1 MEAAVR
7 WSSTGDRR
15 RFLVVDTSDS
25 SLTLNVV
32 DHVGHCNIEY
42 RQITRYTKL
51 PGFSAF
57 SWSPVQDSLVVLGLV
72 SGDATL
78 IRLGEAKGTSDI
90 IATFRVKQQRKC
102 NSVALSSQH
111 WLAVALDKTR
121 SDVCLNIYDVNG
133 DISSSVEPVR
143 RLCAAEQVSSVR
155 FFPSSPH
162 ELVATTQRSFIRIY
176 DLRDSY
182 IGAGGSASLQAST
195 RHVNNVSIDPLD
207 EHYFA
212 SVGSTADP
220 SFTVWDKRWMTSS
233 AFGGSN
239 SGSVLSVSLAGE
251 TTHPTTIRNVRWSG
265 NQRGRLA
272 LGTSRGEVRAM
283 DIKEA
288 ACSVPR
294 DSEYLPVNPYGGAL
308 WQNTR
313 YMAQM
318 RNVRPSSCK
327 GKEDKAE
334 SVPISSFDWISSLAV
349 DRTDL
354 QRMIVLHPNHEVNVI
369 GVPSANFEAQ
379 LSSRDDFV
387 VVSGD
392 HSTITATGHDRSP
405 AKGLGIAKPWDSS
418 TVSDLGA
425 DQEASGHDVQTP
437 DVSQWPSSLLPRE
450 RCRQGYL
457 FDCHRNATIVCGDW
471 QLERLWEIVHRL
483 RTHSANDNMVH
494 GSLDLSYIGVAGL
507 WAEQMGNSTRRSLHG
522 GQTRIA
528 DAIVGLAVSM
538 DLPAFVGERTDFP
551 EHRQLCLA
559 ICGWQFTTETLE
571 AECQQLIERGL
582 YYQAIVQAVLHDYK
596 HIALNLLRTLIRS
609 RTIPN
614 IGLGALLASDDMNEE
629 QREMCRWMAADTDEP
644 ALKALLAFLTTGDWR
659 DVMKTTYLHLGY
671 RVALGLK
678 YLNDTELSGFL
689 QTETARAVRNG
700 DLEGVLLT
708 GLGEQA
714 MKLFQTYIVRTGDLQ
729 TAVLATAISNPRYVD
744 DVRWEMWKETYFE
757 QMQTWRAFNE
767 RTKFTVQHARLAR
780 SAANGSCSSSLS
792 QPPEKARVLLR
803 CNHCQSALGR
813 NRLNRTS
820 SADGQVSSTTRLP
833 GPTAHTGTVC
843 LTCGR
848 HMSRCA
854 ICALWLGTPSLA
866 ARVAEHIN
874 PMARMLVFCLQCEHG
889 YHADHAQEWFE
900 KHGGVCAVPDCSCMC
915 GLA

>member
-1 MEAAVR
+1 MLANPVTHILRWSVQPSHQDIKTYKYKADKESALAMEAAVR

-25 SLTLNVV
+25 SLTLNEV

-121 SDVCLNIYDVNG
+121 SDVCLNVYDVNG

-349 DRTDL
+349 DKTGL

-369 GVPSANFEAQ
+369 GVPRANFEAQ
-379 LSSRDDFV
+379 LSNRDDFV

-425 DQEASGHDVQTP
+425 DQEASGHD
-437 DVSQWPSSLLPRE
+437 
-450 RCRQGYL
+450 
-457 FDCHRNATIVCGDW
+457 
-471 QLERLWEIVHRL
+471 
-483 RTHSANDNMVH
+483 
-494 GSLDLSYIGVAGL
+494 
-507 WAEQMGNSTRRSLHG
+507 
-522 GQTRIA
+522 
-528 DAIVGLAVSM
+528 
-538 DLPAFVGERTDFP
+538 
-551 EHRQLCLA
+551 
-559 ICGWQFTTETLE
+559 
-571 AECQQLIERGL
+571 
-582 YYQAIVQAVLHDYK
+582 
-596 HIALNLLRTLIRS
+596 
-609 RTIPN
+609 
-614 IGLGALLASDDMNEE
+614 
-629 QREMCRWMAADTDEP
+629 
-644 ALKALLAFLTTGDWR
+644 
-659 DVMKTTYLHLGY
+659 
-671 RVALGLK
+671 
-678 YLNDTELSGFL
+678 
-689 QTETARAVRNG
+689 TETARAVRNG

-866 ARVAEHIN
+866 ARVAEHSN

-900 KHGGVCAVPDCSCMC
+900 KHGGVCAVPDCSSRP
-915 GLA
+915 LELRSDLFL

>member
-25 SLTLNVV
+25 SLTLNEV

-121 SDVCLNIYDVNG
+121 SDVCLNVYDVNG

-349 DRTDL
+349 DKTGL

-369 GVPSANFEAQ
+369 GVPRANFEAQ
-379 LSSRDDFV
+379 LSNRDDFV

-457 FDCHRNATIVCGDW
+457 FDCHRNASI
-471 QLERLWEIVHRL
+471 
-483 RTHSANDNMVH
+483 
-494 GSLDLSYIGVAGL
+494 
-507 WAEQMGNSTRRSLHG
+507 
-522 GQTRIA
+522 
-528 DAIVGLAVSM
+528 
-538 DLPAFVGERTDFP
+538 
-551 EHRQLCLA
+551 
-559 ICGWQFTTETLE
+559 
-571 AECQQLIERGL
+571 
-582 YYQAIVQAVLHDYK
+582 
-596 HIALNLLRTLIRS
+596 
-609 RTIPN
+609 
-614 IGLGALLASDDMNEE
+614 
-629 QREMCRWMAADTDEP
+629 
-644 ALKALLAFLTTGDWR
+644 
-659 DVMKTTYLHLGY
+659 
-671 RVALGLK
+671 
-678 YLNDTELSGFL
+678 
-689 QTETARAVRNG
+689 TETARAVRNG

-792 QPPEKARVLLR
+792 QPPEKARRRRSGLFNNKATR
-803 CNHCQSALGR
+803 PHGAYW
-813 NRLNRTS
+813 
-820 SADGQVSSTTRLP
+820 DRLP
-833 GPTAHTGTVC
+833 DMRTPHVTLRHLRALAGHTQSGGPG
-843 LTCGR
+843 GR
-848 HMSRCA
+848 
-854 ICALWLGTPSLA
+854 T
-866 ARVAEHIN
+866 
-874 PMARMLVFCLQCEHG
+874 Q
-889 YHADHAQEWFE
+889 
-900 KHGGVCAVPDCSCMC
+900 
-915 GLA
+915 